1 MKIHIQN
8 FDKFK
13 KLRVENMVTCENPNS
28 KNSRSKMCKFKGTL
42 KRQNGG
48 NNK

>member
-8 FDKFK
+8 FDELK
-13 KLRVENMVTCENPNS
+13 KLRVKKTMTCENPNS
-28 KNSRSKMCKFKGTL
+28 KNSRSKICKFKGTL